1 MIRRYILQLLCLAGL
16 FCSDLNA
23 QELIVVEY
31 SVHKTQVSRAL
42 RIVRTFKPDQRF
54 DVFGQTAVVDHYEIE
69 RVVNEFFDG
78 WVVTV
83 WFLPV

>member
-1 MIRRYILQLLCLAGL
+1 MIRRYILQLLCVVGL
-16 FCSDLNA
+16 SCLDLSG
-23 QELIVVEY
+23 QELFVVEY

-42 RIVRTFKPDQRF
+42 RIVRTFKPNQRF
-54 DVFGQTAVVDHYEIE
+54 KVFGQWAVVDHYEYE

-83 WFLPV
+83 WWKPV